1 MAETAERTTAPAAP
15 VAPAPE
21 PPLVTRLVE
30 KFGAARLDDPAFA
43 AFVAA
48 PGEAALFFTEDPI
61 RFREVLDVAVI
72 LPELAGA
79 ASRRFRIGVLPPALA
94 NAKAATYGVRRWPA
108 LVFLRGGQWLGNVEG
123 LRDWAEYL
131 AAVNGVLEGE
141 PRPLP
146 QRVIPV
152 AAAGPSCA

>member
-1 MAETAERTTAPAAP
+1 MTVTAERTSPPP
-15 VAPAPE
+15 VPE

-30 KFGAARLDDPAFA
+30 KAGAARLDEAGFDAFA
-43 AFVAA
+43 SA
-48 PGEAALFFTEDPI
+48 PGEAALFFTEDPV

-79 ASRRFRIGVLPPALA
+79 ASRRFRMGVLPPPLA

-108 LVFLRGGQWLGNVEG
+108 LVFLRDGQWLGNIEG
-123 LRDWAEYL
+123 LRDWAAYL
-131 AAVNGVLEGE
+131 AEVESLLAGDT
-141 PRPLP
+141 RPLP

-152 AAAGPSCA
+152 AATGPSCA